1 MRRVIA
7 ILSSSLVISLGLLTM
22 WGLFPGSPVNPVSTV
37 LVRLAV
43 VVGAVAVLVGLLN
56 LLWVHVHRV
65 VDGEAGWVYSV
76 ALVLSALLVIVLTV
90 LERTGAVTGSS
101 PSGFLFDAVQV
112 SVESALAGLLVF
124 FLVFAAGRL
133 LRYRVSW
140 SGVLFI
146 LTLLIVLVGWMQIP
160 ALNAFNGVSEWI
172 RTVPASAGA
181 RGLLLGVA
189 LGVTTAGVR
198 VLLGQDPSYRE

>member
-7 ILSSSLVISLGLLTM
+7 VLSSSLVIGLGVLTL
-22 WGLFPGSPVNPVSTV
+22 WGLFPGSPVNPVSTI

-43 VVGAVAVLVGLLN
+43 VVGAIAVLVGLLN
-56 LLWVHVHRV
+56 LLWVHIRRV
-65 VDGEAGWVYSV
+65 GEGEPGWVYSV
-76 ALVLSALLVIVLTV
+76 ALVLAALLVIALTI
-90 LERTGAVTGSS
+90 LERMGVVTGTS

-133 LRYRVSW
+133 LRYRVTW
-140 SGVLFI
+140 GGVLFI

-160 ALNAFNGVSEWI
+160 ALNAFNGIGDWI